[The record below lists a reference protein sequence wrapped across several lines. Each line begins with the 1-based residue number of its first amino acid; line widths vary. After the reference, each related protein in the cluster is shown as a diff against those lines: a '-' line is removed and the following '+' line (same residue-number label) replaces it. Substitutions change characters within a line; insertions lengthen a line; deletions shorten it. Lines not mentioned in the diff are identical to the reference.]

1 MPKYL
6 RVASIATLSLFALAI
21 SIGTAEPRGG
31 GFGGHGGGGGF
42 HAGGGGGFRAGG
54 GGGFRAAG
62 GGGAFRA
69 GGGGFSRI
77 GHAGFSRSG
86 FARGGPMTGSRAFT
100 SRGFAN
106 RNFTRSAG
114 PRNFARSAGAG
125 NPIRSA
131 GTSARQNRQ
140 LMSNAMLGGNNA
152 NGRFANRNGSLVT
165 GSVRGVGRASL
176 LRNNAFA
183 SATGRSA
190 LARASFNGGFAGR
203 NWWRGNGGWFWRHG
217 RPIVVI
223 GWFGGLF
230 WPYAYW
236 DFVDYTFWPYAYDA
250 FWPYAYDDLYVGVFG
265 PYAYEGPSYAGQAV
279 SQHARRIGT
288 SRRRLQLSATNK
300 RLP

>member
-42 HAGGGGGFRAGG
+42 RAGG
-54 GGGFRAAG
+54 GGGFRAVG

-77 GHAGFSRSG
+77 GHAGFSRGG

-131 GTSARQNRQ
+131 GTSALQNRQ
-140 LMSNAMLGGNNA
+140 LTSNAMLDRSSV
-152 NGRFANRNGSLVT
+152 NGRFANRNGNLVT
-165 GSVRGVGRASL
+165 GSLRGVGRVSL

-183 SATGRSA
+183 SAAGTRA
-190 LARASFNGGFAGR
+190 LTRASFSGGFAGR

-217 RPIVVI
+217 RR
-223 GWFGGLF
+223 
-230 WPYAYW
+230 
-236 DFVDYTFWPYAYDA
+236 
-250 FWPYAYDDLYVGVFG
+250 
-265 PYAYEGPSYAGQAV
+265 S
-279 SQHARRIGT
+279 S
-288 SRRRLQLSATNK
+288 
-300 RLP
+300 